1 MTSPLPPLPFASL
14 APAAG
19 AIRAM
24 ASAAG
29 GSVAVVL
36 AKAVGGP
43 WRRACITSGAGGL
56 LAVATACARL
66 PLAPPPT
73 PASAELLEQYRHWED
88 GRYRRVVGVPPF
100 TPAGADPVLGDLAYA
115 LADLLMT
122 DLSRSRQ
129 LRLVERARLGEV
141 LRELDLARTG
151 RVDSA
156 SAPRAGRLLQAG
168 RLVLGTLGPLG
179 DGQGI
184 RIGARIEEVVEGTVR
199 TAVDAQ
205 APLADI
211 LAAEKALAFRL
222 LESMGVRLTPAE
234 QAAIEARPTANV
246 QALLAYGRGARR
258 EYLGEYGAARRE
270 YRAARLLDP
279 RFQLARQRE
288 QDMRAMQEAGTLDA
302 ELTPGLHPLGT
313 TIGMAIDRINRPL
326 PLTSLVVRS
335 YGSPADPAFPVT
347 SGTVLISVVRP

>member
-1 MTSPLPPLPFASL
+1 
-14 APAAG
+14 
-19 AIRAM
+19 M
-24 ASAAG
+24 ASAAD
-29 GSVAVVL
+29 GSMAT
-36 AKAVGGP
+36 ARERAAGAP
-43 WRRACITSGAGGL
+43 WRRGWIRAGIGGL
-56 LAVATACARL
+56 LAAVTACARL

-73 PASAELLEQYRHWED
+73 PASAALLEQYREWED

-100 TPAGADPVLGDLAYA
+100 IPVGPDPTLGDLSYA

-168 RLVLGTLGPLG
+168 RLVLGTLGPLN

-258 EYLGEYGAARRE
+258 EYLGEYAAARRE
-270 YRAARLLDP
+270 YRAARVLDP

-302 ELTPGLHPLGT
+302 ELAPGLHPLGT
-313 TIGMAIDRINRPL
+313 TVGIAIDRINRPL
-326 PLTSLVVRS
+326 PLTSLVVRTF
-335 YGSPADPAFPVT
+335 GSPADPAFPVT
-347 SGTVLISVVRP
+347 RGTVLISVVRP